1 METGNMDTMSFWD
14 HLDTLR
20 GMFMKIVLL
29 TVVFGI
35 VAFFFKEELFGIILA
50 PQNPNFI
57 IYKFFGLVNSWL
69 DSEDGSFSIRLINTG
84 LAQQFTL
91 HMKVSIYA
99 GFLVSSPFALYQ
111 FFRFIMGGYFGFL
124 LVKKMPKKG
133 SRYIT
138 TDIISLSILL
148 LFFK

>member
-14 HLDTLR
+14 HLDILR

-57 IYKFFGLVNSWL
+57 IYRFFGLVNSWL
-69 DSEDGSFSIRLINTG
+69 GSEDGSFSIRLINTG

-91 HMKVSIYA
+91 HMKVSICRFFSIVSFCIVPVFPFHYRWIFWLFISKENA
-99 GFLVSSPFALYQ
+99 GKRLSLY
-111 FFRFIMGGYFGFL
+111 I
-124 LVKKMPKKG
+124 
-133 SRYIT
+133 
-138 TDIISLSILL
+138 D
-148 LFFK
+148 